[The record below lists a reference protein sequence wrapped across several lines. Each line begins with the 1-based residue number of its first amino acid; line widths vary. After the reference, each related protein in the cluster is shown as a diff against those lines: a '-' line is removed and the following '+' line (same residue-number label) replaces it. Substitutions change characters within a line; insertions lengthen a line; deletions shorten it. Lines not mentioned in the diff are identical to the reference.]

1 MDADLEVR
9 SSLHPGRPL
18 HADMYARAG
27 ILQPATGAAAA
38 AAATPR
44 LNNAPTFGVFVDQ
57 VIDFVTTRGSASP
70 SSVGD
75 GTAIGAWSRPSQEA
89 LKCIPVELWDER
101 DHIENGH
108 VAEVA
113 CFERN
118 ALNLNLRYEP
128 YPSMSK
134 TRSAL

>member
-1 MDADLEVR
+1 MGADLEVR

-18 HADMYARAG
+18 HADMYARTG
-27 ILQPATGAAAA
+27 ILRPAQPATGAAA

-57 VIDFVTTRGSASP
+57 VIDFVITQGSASP
-70 SSVGD
+70 SSVGGPSSASLSSS
-75 GTAIGAWSRPSQEA
+75 GTSVTTLR
-89 LKCIPVELWDER
+89 
-101 DHIENGH
+101 H

-118 ALNLNLRYEP
+118 AINLNLRYEP
-128 YPSMSK
+128 
-134 TRSAL
+134 